1 VAGAYCERSPV
12 VVLTSTPSAAE
23 AKLGRI
29 LHHSLNHGEEH
40 GGIDVFARLHASITA
55 AAARLTPDNAR
66 TETERVLSELFRTSC
81 PVYISVPADV
91 QTKPIRDTGPPSNLV
106 AVKTPPSDPAALAAC
121 LQAVAAAVNAAQ
133 RPCILAS
140 SGVLRAS
147 CVAELAQLVTTANL
161 PAAVLVMGRGCLDE
175 SDPHVV
181 GVYQGA
187 SPERG
192 EIITT
197 PVTQRPLP
205 PGHYSCPSAVQGLVE
220 SSDCVLSIG
229 ANLTDWTTGSFTG
242 HVDDQNI
249 VDVKI
254 TRTIVKGAETFHN
267 VRSRDLLAALAS
279 AIRPRRA
286 GEDAYWARRTEGDGI
301 LRSPAAGPGAPL
313 TTDAILAALQSE
325 LRSGDVICFD
335 TCTAG
340 FGLASARLPKGVTVL
355 NQMIYGSIGFAT
367 PAASGVAFALEGQ
380 PGRRTILVTGDGSL
394 QMTATHIGTMLQ
406 ARQPVLI
413 VVINSAY
420 RRAAGIGLLSHAQ
433 DRRGLS
439 HREAAEPPPPSVLQR
454 HRAVA
459 LHAAAERVRSRA
471 RQLLLALRRLE
482 RRARA
487 RAQGCSGGAGAR
499 QARAAG
505 VHHAR
510 AGRAVRICAL
520 HPVQVR

>member
-1 VAGAYCERSPV
+1 MAGAYCERSPV

-91 QTKPIRDTGPPSNLV
+91 QTKPIHDPGPPSSLV
-106 AVKTPPSDPAALAAC
+106 AVSTPPSDPAALAAC

-187 SPERG
+187 SPG
-192 EIITT
+192 EIIAP
-197 PVTQRPLP
+197 PVTQRPPP
-205 PGHYSCPSAVQGLVE
+205 PGKYSCPSAVQGLVE

-229 ANLTDWTTGSFTG
+229 ANFTDWTTGSFTG

-254 TRTIVKGAETFHN
+254 NRTVVKGAETFHN

-286 GEDAYWARRTEGDGI
+286 GEDAYWARRADGDGI

-340 FGLASARLPKGVTVL
+340 FGWASARLPKGVTVL

-413 VVINSAY
+413 VVINSAFRLPLLPAAAA
-420 RRAAGIGLLSHAQ
+420 RRYWA
-433 DRRGLS
+433 
-439 HREAAEPPPPSVLQR
+439 PPSL
-454 HRAVA
+454 
-459 LHAAAERVRSRA
+459 A
-471 RQLLLALRRLE
+471 RQT
-482 RRARA
+482 RAISSRS
-487 RAQGCSGGAGAR
+487 C
-499 QARAAG
+499 
-505 VHHAR
+505 
-510 AGRAVRICAL
+510 
-520 HPVQVR
+520 